1 MTVKKFPRKPIFSFK
16 SIVNPRIV
24 ASIWQIR
31 ESLVVSVA
39 RFVWK
44 KDICRYQPTNLLFAE
59 DIMPAMRVLQQ
70 ALDLVDQLYED
81 YPTHIHKGKKV
92 PVYNSVRNQKLRKYL
107 AAHNMIPL
115 DTETPPRP
123 ISVLEASESLDAQMR
138 ESVTN
143 SKGEQNSICTPEIR
157 LNMLRENMD
166 VSYKDSDWED
176 YADDPREDEPTN
188 QSEKDPEQV

>member
-16 SIVNPRIV
+16 SIINPRIV
-24 ASIWQIR
+24 ASIWQVR

-39 RFVWK
+39 RFTWK
-44 KDICRYQPTNLLFAE
+44 KDICKYQASNLFFAE

-81 YPTHIHKGKKV
+81 YPTHIHRGKRV

-107 AAHNMIPL
+107 TTHNMIPL

-123 ISVLEASESLDAQMR
+123 ISVMEASESLDAHMR

-143 SKGEQNSICTPEIR
+143 NKGEQNSLQTPEIQ
-157 LNMLRENMD
+157 LKMLREFHD
-166 VSYKDSDWED
+166 VDYKDSDWQD
-176 YADDPREDEPTN
+176 YEDESEQPPKDQN
-188 QSEKDPEQV
+188 EKDPEQA

>member
-1 MTVKKFPRKPIFSFK
+1 MAVKRFPRKPIFSLK
-16 SIVNPRIV
+16 SVINPRIV

-31 ESLVVSVA
+31 ECLVISAA

-44 KDICRYQPTNLLFAE
+44 KDKCKYEATNLFFAE
-59 DIMPAMRVLQQ
+59 DILPLTRVLQQ

-81 YPTHIHKGKKV
+81 YPTHIHRGKRV

-115 DTETPPRP
+115 DTEEAPRP
-123 ISVLEASESLDAQMR
+123 ISVMEASETLDAQMR

-143 SKGEQNSICTPEIR
+143 KQHEQNSLCTPAIQV
-157 LNMLRENMD
+157 NMLREGHEIKFSD
-166 VSYKDSDWED
+166 EDWTDDSED
-176 YADDPREDEPTN
+176 EDPRDRN
-188 QSEKDPEQV
+188 EKDPFED